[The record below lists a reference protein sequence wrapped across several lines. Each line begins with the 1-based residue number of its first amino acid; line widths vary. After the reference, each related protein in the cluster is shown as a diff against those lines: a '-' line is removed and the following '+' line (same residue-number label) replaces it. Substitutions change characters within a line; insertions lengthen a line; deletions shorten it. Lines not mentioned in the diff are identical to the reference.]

1 MMRHG
6 RFEESMSTLLRDYG
20 ESVSFDWRL
29 YRHDVRGS
37 IAHAGALRKA
47 GFLTGEEYEDIEAGL
62 KEIGAEIDAG
72 KFAFSKDLEDIHM
85 NIEKELTRR
94 IGDAGAK
101 LHTARS
107 RNDQVATDFRLYL
120 KEEGVLIEEGIRVL
134 QRALVGLASANEG
147 VLMPGYTHLQRGQP
161 VPVAHHL
168 LAYVEMLQRDCGR
181 LADTV
186 ERMDE
191 LPLGSGAWP
200 DPRWYLTGRGSAR
213 ELGFARVTQNSL
225 DAVSDRDF
233 ALELLSAL
241 AILGMHL
248 SRLSEDVV
256 LWTTTEF
263 GFARL
268 SDRHATGS
276 SLMPQKKNPDIAEL
290 TRGKTG
296 RLYGNLFRLL
306 TVLKGLPMTYNR
318 DLQEDKE
325 AVFDSVDTARMA
337 LAVTAEMMEALEF
350 NRGAVTSAA
359 ADPSLLATDLADEL
373 VRHQVPFRKAH
384 DIVGK
389 LAAESA
395 RTGVSLEKLPGELIR
410 ELCPELL
417 PNWASLFD
425 PVRSMKARGAIGAR
439 SRTGSPSVLPT
450 GRRCWPDPAPKN
462 RHHGSEVGFLLPR
475 NGGRRQAV
483 SRPPR
488 RSPGD
493 ADPHGGGSGRGH
505 GRGFLLPRIMA
516 TIVQRPLVAVDP
528 DRVSSIQ
535 SLGVAD
541 SMTISLELPSTPG

>member
-1 MMRHG
+1 
-6 RFEESMSTLLRDYG
+6 MSTLLRDYG
-20 ESVSFDWRL
+20 ESISYDWRL
-29 YRHDVRGS
+29 YRHDIRGS
-37 IAHAGALRKA
+37 IAHASALKNA
-47 GFLTGEEYEDIEAGL
+47 GFLSLKEFDAIEAGL
-62 KEIGAEIDAG
+62 KEIGAEIEAG
-72 KFAFSKDLEDIHM
+72 KFTFSKDLEDIHM

-120 KEEGVLIEEGIRVL
+120 KEETALIEEGIRIL
-134 QRALVGLASANEG
+134 QRALVGLAVANDG

-168 LAYVEMLQRDCGR
+168 LAYVEMLERDHGR
-181 LADTV
+181 LVDAA

-191 LPLGSGAWP
+191 LPLGSGA
-200 DPRWYLTGRGSAR
+200 LAGSTLVLDRESMAR
-213 ELGFARVTQNSL
+213 ELGFSRVTQNSL
-225 DAVSDRDF
+225 DGVSDRDF

-263 GFARL
+263 GFAKL

-325 AVFDSVDTARMA
+325 AVFDSIDTARMA
-337 LAVTAEMMEALEF
+337 LAVTAEMMEALQINME
-350 NRGAVTSAA
+350 AVTRAA
-359 ADPSLLATDLADEL
+359 ADPALLATDLADEL
-373 VRHQVPFRKAH
+373 VRHQVPFRRAH

-395 RTGVSLEKLPGELIR
+395 RTGVPLDKLPEELIS
-410 ELCPELL
+410 ELCPELFAD
-417 PNWASLFD
+417 WASLFD
-425 PVRSMKARGAIGAR
+425 PVRSMKARGAVGA
-439 SRTGSPSVLPT
+439 PS
-450 GRRCWPDPAPKN
+450 
-462 RHHGSEVGFLLPR
+462 
-475 NGGRRQAV
+475 
-483 SRPPR
+483 
-488 RSPGD
+488 
-493 ADPHGGGSGRGH
+493 
-505 GRGFLLPRIMA
+505 
-516 TIVQRPLVAVDP
+516 P
-528 DRVSSIQ
+528 DRVAER
-535 SLGVAD
+535 LAHWKKVLA
-541 SMTISLELPSTPG
+541 